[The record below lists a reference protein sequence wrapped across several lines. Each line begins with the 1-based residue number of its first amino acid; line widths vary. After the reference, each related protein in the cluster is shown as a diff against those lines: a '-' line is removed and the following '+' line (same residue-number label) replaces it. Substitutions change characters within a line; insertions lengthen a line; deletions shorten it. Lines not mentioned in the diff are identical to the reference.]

1 MNRISKKDFLLNTN
15 QYIKEGIFILTLY
28 GKDIF
33 EIKVT
38 TLEDKTFN
46 KVTTFTDKVSTID
59 KVTTIS
65 EQKVTTSPSKAER
78 IETAKNIGLKTAN
91 DIPAPKEVTKAF
103 PGIKTQADYES
114 HQARQK
120 EKEHRMTHYGCGCK
134 RTDESLC
141 GKHKKR

>member
-1 MNRISKKDFLLNTN
+1 MNRISKKDFLINTN
-15 QYIKEGIFILTLY
+15 QYIKDGIFILTLY

-38 TLEDKTFN
+38 TLEEKTFN

-59 KVTTIS
+59 KVTTIHQ
-65 EQKVTTSPSKAER
+65 QKVTTSPTSVER
-78 IETAKNIGLKTAN
+78 IETAKKIGLKTAE
-91 DIPAPKEVTKAF
+91 EVW
-103 PGIKTQADYES
+103 
-114 HQARQK
+114 K

-134 RTDESLC
+134 KTDESLC